1 MTLTDWQAAHR
12 NLLNARE
19 SYLYARTRNQL
30 HTASKAIFAA
40 KNDLA
45 KAYFS
50 LFAPGDV
57 VAWKHG
63 ERTRVGYILSIHDP
77 MNERVQILGVT
88 RGHYWISVASLIDHR
103 PMFKH
108 QAKEG

>member
-19 SYLYARTRNQL
+19 SYLSARTRNQL

-63 ERTRVGYILSIHDP
+63 ERTRTGVCLPDVDP
-77 MNERVQILGVT
+77 MNERVHVVGVT
-88 RGHYWISVASLIDHR
+88 RGHHWVSVSLLIDHR